1 VGFTEEQFHMPFAN
15 TWTREESDAAYERLQ
30 IPAGYELTA

>member
-1 VGFTEEQFHMPFAN
+1 MPFAN
-15 TWTREESDAAYERLQ
+15 TCTREKSDEAYERLQ